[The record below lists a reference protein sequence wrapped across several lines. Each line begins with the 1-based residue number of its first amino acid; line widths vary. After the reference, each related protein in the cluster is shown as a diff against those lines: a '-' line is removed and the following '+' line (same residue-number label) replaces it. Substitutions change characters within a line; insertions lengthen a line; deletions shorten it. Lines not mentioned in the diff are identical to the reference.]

1 MVSQI
6 ARNEGGSKVWA
17 SDKCA
22 VNEAAV
28 LAAAGPEHT
37 SLAKRVMTLFA
48 HVPGKESHGNG
59 KGVHETR
66 EARCD
71 APGDVDG
78 GQVAG

>member
-37 SLAKRVMTLFA
+37 PLAKRVMGM
-48 HVPGKESHGNG
+48 VKECMKPAKHAATRPEMLMVAKWLGE
-59 KGVHETR
+59 VHRTTVGR
-66 EARCD
+66 
-71 APGDVDG
+71 
-78 GQVAG
+78 